1 MRKLFPFFFISM
13 LVAFSSCGSEESG
26 DSQPE
31 GTEAVSSDGAA
42 ETDVANSPADA
53 SLTAVCLWNQ
63 SGLRTAPGRGSDA
76 KWVTAVSF
84 GEVVTLTGEEV
95 SPEGEDRTYAEMV
108 LKGGDKGWS
117 NVYLFAVDAERAA
130 SYGEID
136 IYKRPELTTFD
147 GDQFLPGEIF
157 AVMNSSDQEGW
168 LEVYGLEKK
177 KKGWIQ
183 ENSRYTTDEVD
194 VSVAIMFTQAKAEK
208 SPQKQEE
215 ALNKILSNS
224 TFRSS
229 SLIGLIETELDAV
242 AARAELPANQLY
254 ITATTLNMRTEAS
267 TESEVITQVSEG
279 QIGTIIERGPEMVEV
294 NGNSDYWYLI
304 DVDGQEG
311 WVFGHH
317 TSKSQAE

>member
-1 MRKLFPFFFISM
+1 MRKLFPFLFIPM
-13 LVAFSSCGSEESG
+13 FLILSSCGGEESG
-26 DSQPE
+26 DTQTTDSDTA
-31 GTEAVSSDGAA
+31 TEETSSALDSAPSDQ
-42 ETDVANSPADA
+42 DV
-53 SLTAVCLWNQ
+53 TAVCLWNQ

-108 LKGGDKGWS
+108 LKGGDQGWS

-136 IYKRPELTTFD
+136 IYKRPELTTFT
-147 GDQFLPGEIF
+147 GDQLLPGEIF

-168 LEVYGLEKK
+168 LEVYGMEKK

-215 ALNKILSNS
+215 ALNRILSSS

-229 SLIGLIETELDAV
+229 SLIGLVQTELDAV

-294 NGNSDYWYLI
+294 NGNTDYWYLI
-304 DVDGQEG
+304 DIDGQEG
-311 WVFGHH
+311 WVFGYH
-317 TSKSQAE
+317 TSKAQGE